1 MASNIYL
8 FFNTSRN
15 KRTFPEVLAEIQEY
29 LASKYSTLITD
40 NPEEQHQQITAYI
53 AKYLNDYSL
62 GVEGMSHEELID
74 KLYTEMAEF
83 SFLTPYLFANDV
95 EEININSWKDVKITY
110 ADGRVVPTKDRFQ
123 TPQHAVDVIRRLLH
137 KSGMIL
143 DNSQPGV
150 VGHLSNKIRITV
162 LGNPLTDKEKGVAA
176 SIRIVNPKKLSRDD
190 FISYG
195 TATAEMLD
203 FLTEVLRFG
212 LSICVTG
219 STGSGKTTLMS
230 WILSTI
236 PNEKRIFTIENG
248 CREFDLVKED
258 AEGNVINNVVHTVTR
273 FSDDPKQNYDQERL
287 LEFALT
293 CNPDIV
299 CVGEMKSAEAFA
311 AQEAARTGH
320 AVITTTHANSCK
332 ATYYRMVTLCTQ
344 KYDMGDK
351 TLYNLVTEAFP
362 IVLFV
367 KKLEDNSRRVME
379 ITECEILE
387 DGTRQL
393 HTLYR
398 YHVSETSIQDGK
410 VKVHGEFQKVST
422 ISASLQKRLLENGMP
437 PRLLERIAGGG
448 ELKLCKRAYIA
459 RDELIDLNG
468 LFAAHNEYVAALL
481 GLFIIGIVKRGG
493 SIEHAG
499 MYLYY
504 GILAELVHNGLYDL
518 TCELAVIG
526 HADGVAV
533 RIGSGGGLNLGSG
546 GHIMHQIVQ
555 QRGNAN
561 VGRGGAAAH
570 GGDYAFLNAVAQ
582 ACEYFFAA
590 ELAFFE
596 ELLHQCFVGFGGG
609 LGQRFVNALRLGFH
623 VGGDGYFLFALAVE
637 FLGSHVGNVNVTHE
651 LAAFHYGQLYGNHA
665 GAELFVYLGHGLG
678 EVGVFAIHLVHDHH
692 AGLIGLFAHVH
703 GLFNAY
709 HGAGYGAHD
718 YKGGIRQGH
727 CGADFAI
734 EIEEAGGIDNVD
746 LGVLPLKGSEGGV
759 DGNGTLDL
767 LRIVIANGVAV
778 AGLAHAVDGAGHI
791 KQTLCQSGLA
801 ASAVAQQT
809 DIANVLNRIPH
820 NLFPLLI
827 LGSRAARPDH
837 PGHLNLADYPGAP
850 RPVSNYI
857 SKPCF

>member
-1 MASNIYL
+1 MASNIDL

-190 FISYG
+190 FIGYG

-203 FLTEVLRFG
+203 FLAEVLRFG

-437 PRLLERIAGGG
+437 PRLLERIAGRCKTGYWKGG
-448 ELKLCKRAYIA
+448 NCVIVLILLAFVGMLTGIFLILGMTPFTFAEELTKPLSGRQQPISKRIQQVNHPKEPKGIRKTVLEA
-459 RDELIDLNG
+459 REMLILTG
-468 LFAAHNEYVAALL
+468 KGGKFAAICAFSLFLAAMGAVICIVIQNYFMLPVLAAGMGLLPFWYVLFTSHSYKKLMNNEIETGLSIITSSYLRSESMITAVEENIHYLNPPVADVFRGFLAETNMISADVKQALSNMKPKLDNYVFREWVDAAIACQDDKSLKSTLTPIIGKLSDMRIVAAELDYLL
-481 GLFIIGIVKRGG
+481 YEPFKEFITMAFLLIGNIPL
-493 SIEHAG
+493 
-499 MYLYY
+499 LYFLNKDWY
-504 GILAELVHNGLYDL
+504 DVLVNTGFGKGILAVCLLVLL
-518 TCELAVIG
+518 ISFAAVIRLTKP
-526 HADGVAV
+526 V
-533 RIGSGGGLNLGSG
+533 
-546 GHIMHQIVQ
+546 
-555 QRGNAN
+555 
-561 VGRGGAAAH
+561 
-570 GGDYAFLNAVAQ
+570 
-582 ACEYFFAA
+582 EYK
-590 ELAFFE
+590 
-596 ELLHQCFVGFGGG
+596 
-609 LGQRFVNALRLGFH
+609 R
-623 VGGDGYFLFALAVE
+623 
-637 FLGSHVGNVNVTHE
+637 
-651 LAAFHYGQLYGNHA
+651 
-665 GAELFVYLGHGLG
+665 
-678 EVGVFAIHLVHDHH
+678 
-692 AGLIGLFAHVH
+692 
-703 GLFNAY
+703 
-709 HGAGYGAHD
+709 
-718 YKGGIRQGH
+718 
-727 CGADFAI
+727 
-734 EIEEAGGIDNVD
+734 
-746 LGVLPLKGSEGGV
+746 
-759 DGNGTLDL
+759 
-767 LRIVIANGVAV
+767 
-778 AGLAHAVDGAGHI
+778 
-791 KQTLCQSGLA
+791 
-801 ASAVAQQT
+801 
-809 DIANVLNRIPH
+809 
-820 NLFPLLI
+820 
-827 LGSRAARPDH
+827 
-837 PGHLNLADYPGAP
+837 
-850 RPVSNYI
+850 
-857 SKPCF
+857 

>member
-1 MASNIYL
+1 MASNIDL

-29 LASKYSTLITD
+29 LASKYSALITD

-190 FISYG
+190 FIGYG

-203 FLTEVLRFG
+203 FLAEVLRFG

-448 ELKLCKRAYIA
+448 VKLDTGRRKLRDCIDFAGLCRDADRHLLDSGHDPLYIC
-459 RDELIDLNG
+459 
-468 LFAAHNEYVAALL
+468 
-481 GLFIIGIVKRGG
+481 GG
-493 SIEHAG
+493 T
-499 MYLYY
+499 
-504 GILAELVHNGLYDL
+504 D
-518 TCELAVIG
+518 
-526 HADGVAV
+526 
-533 RIGSGGGLNLGSG
+533 
-546 GHIMHQIVQ
+546 Q
-555 QRGNAN
+555 
-561 VGRGGAAAH
+561 
-570 GGDYAFLNAVAQ
+570 
-582 ACEYFFAA
+582 
-590 ELAFFE
+590 
-596 ELLHQCFVGFGGG
+596 
-609 LGQRFVNALRLGFH
+609 
-623 VGGDGYFLFALAVE
+623 
-637 FLGSHVGNVNVTHE
+637 
-651 LAAFHYGQLYGNHA
+651 AAFWA
-665 GAELFVYLGHGLG
+665 AT
-678 EVGVFAIHLVHDHH
+678 
-692 AGLIGLFAHVH
+692 
-703 GLFNAY
+703 
-709 HGAGYGAHD
+709 
-718 YKGGIRQGH
+718 
-727 CGADFAI
+727 ADFQANP
-734 EIEEAGGIDNVD
+734 AGQ
-746 LGVLPLKGSEGGV
+746 PPQRAEG
-759 DGNGTLDL
+759 
-767 LRIVIANGVAV
+767 
-778 AGLAHAVDGAGHI
+778 
-791 KQTLCQSGLA
+791 
-801 ASAVAQQT
+801 
-809 DIANVLNRIPH
+809 
-820 NLFPLLI
+820 
-827 LGSRAARPDH
+827 H
-837 PGHLNLADYPGAP
+837 P
-850 RPVSNYI
+850 
-857 SKPCF
+857 